1 MKSSNNPA
9 ALMFYA
15 RHWDLMAWL
24 EDNWLSDNAEKMLG
38 QARKIGFPEDAV
50 KKLSQLTLADGE
62 FSRHFDEIVSEAAL
76 QARDLARLATEE
88 MQAILRRA
96 GCQCGE
102 PKRTNAR
109 SDWGNQIS
117 VRPKD
122 RRNDAPLWVGA
133 TVDCV
138 LNSQGVRE
146 PRLYSWLWMKSGRG
160 GVSTARHDSQ
170 LAHVLR
176 SDHGMDEAIEEGWS
190 NSIVLGSGALL
201 EFCSESLELD
211 AASLIATACS
221 GRIGEITHDHVKKLY
236 ELAEG

>member
-1 MKSSNNPA
+1 MNANNNTA

-15 RHWDLMAWL
+15 RHWELMAWL
-24 EDNWLSDNAEKMLG
+24 EDNWVSDDAKEMLD
-38 QARKIGFPEDAV
+38 QAQDIGFPADAV
-50 KKLSQLTLADGE
+50 KKLTQLTVADGD

-76 QARDLARLATEE
+76 QARDLARRATEE
-88 MQAILRRA
+88 MQGLLRRA
-96 GCQCGE
+96 GCRCGE

-117 VRPKD
+117 VRPQGK
-122 RRNDAPLWVGA
+122 RNDAPLWVGA
-133 TVDCV
+133 TVDYV
-138 LNSQGVRE
+138 VNSESVRE

-160 GVSTARHDSQ
+160 GVSTARHDTQ

-190 NSIVLGSGALL
+190 NSIALGSGALL
-201 EFCSESLELD
+201 KFCSGPLQLD
-211 AASLIATACS
+211 AASLIATACT